1 MNDRQKAAEL
11 AKVFAIIQS
20 LDEVESI
27 VINMT
32 EENSNIYNLANEIF
46 EEGQTK
52 KYPPKTDAENK
63 ENTEPFSYDVI
74 NMIAEEMYALGK
86 RMKSVEKE
94 NIILTQAVALMLSE
108 RE

>member
-1 MNDRQKAAEL
+1 MNDREKATEL
-11 AKVFAIIQS
+11 AKVFAIIKD

-27 VINMT
+27 LITMT
-32 EENSNIYNLANEIF
+32 EENSHIYELANEIF

-52 KYPPKTDAENK
+52 TYPPKTDTENK

-74 NMIAEEMYALGK
+74 NMIAEEMHSLGK

-94 NIILTQAVALMLSE
+94 NIILAKAVALMLSE

>member
-1 MNDRQKAAEL
+1 MNDKQKAEEL
-11 AKVFAIIQS
+11 VKVFKIIQS

-27 VINMT
+27 LITMT

-52 KYPPKTDAENK
+52 TYPNERNPESK
-63 ENTEPFSYDVI
+63 EHTEPFSYDVI
-74 NMIAEEMYALGK
+74 NMIAEEMHDLGK

-94 NIILTQAVALMLSE
+94 NIILAKAVALMLSE